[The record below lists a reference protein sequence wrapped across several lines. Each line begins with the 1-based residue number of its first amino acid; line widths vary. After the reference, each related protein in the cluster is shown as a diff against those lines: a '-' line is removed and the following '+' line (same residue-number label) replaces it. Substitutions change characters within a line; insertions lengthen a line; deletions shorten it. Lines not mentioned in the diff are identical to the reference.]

1 MSKSMREPVLR
12 ARIALARAQTRVADT
27 PAALAQFTQSVRV
40 AFPELSDR
48 DAAALHAR
56 YRLSMRK
63 FGMVKEH
70 LAGLDAAE
78 LSSNIDR
85 YVDVEGQQHLD
96 AVKASDAPVIFVTPH
111 YGNFPAGCLKLIKE
125 IGHTKTV
132 NTFYNPPSKNRSSE
146 GFEELF
152 KGLGYGFNA
161 LFNDDTAV
169 LKALRVLK
177 RGEALTMMP
186 DVFDISGHVLYVPF
200 FGRLVPAMAG
210 TALFALKSKAT
221 IIVGYNC
228 PGEGLHSTLKLGAPL
243 VFERSGKLDDDIAG
257 LTAAI
262 FRELEAQIR
271 QSPEHWIYLQG
282 IGDLLGGRL
291 ALGQGQAGDWLD
303 ALEAATSQ
311 INAVLPEWS
320 GALREIK
327 ALHISQSQKNAAA
340 GRSHKSSMK
349 AYS

>member
-1 MSKSMREPVLR
+1 MISAIREALLR
-12 ARIALARAQTRVADT
+12 QRIALARLQLVSQDT
-27 PAALAQFTQSVRV
+27 PSALAQFTQSVRI
-40 AFPELSDR
+40 AFPALSDR
-48 DAAALHAR
+48 ETGSLYAR

-63 FGMVKEH
+63 FGLLKNH
-70 LAGLDAAE
+70 LSALDE
-78 LSSNIDR
+78 GQLSRFLDR
-85 YVDVEGQQHLD
+85 HVDVEGQEHLD
-96 AVKASDAPVIFVTPH
+96 AVKADKAPVIFVTPH

-125 IGHTKTV
+125 IGRTKTI
-132 NTFYNPPSKNRSSE
+132 NAFYNPPSKNRSSE

-152 KGLGYGFNA
+152 HGLGYGFNA
-161 LFNDDTAV
+161 LFNDETAV

-200 FGRLVPAMAG
+200 FGRLIPAMAG
-210 TALFALKSKAT
+210 TALFALKSRAT

-228 PGEGLHSTLKLGAPL
+228 PGEGLKSTLKLGKPL
-243 VFERSGKLDDDIAG
+243 VFERSGKLDEDIAA

-271 QSPEHWIYLQG
+271 QSPEHWIYLRG

-291 ALGQGQAGDWLD
+291 ILGTGQTDDWLA
-303 ALEAATSQ
+303 ALDAATSQ
-311 INAVLPEWS
+311 IDAMLPDWPD
-320 GALREIK
+320 ALREIK
-327 ALHISQSQKNAAA
+327 AMHSTENRRRSAASQLLPTP
-340 GRSHKSSMK
+340 HK